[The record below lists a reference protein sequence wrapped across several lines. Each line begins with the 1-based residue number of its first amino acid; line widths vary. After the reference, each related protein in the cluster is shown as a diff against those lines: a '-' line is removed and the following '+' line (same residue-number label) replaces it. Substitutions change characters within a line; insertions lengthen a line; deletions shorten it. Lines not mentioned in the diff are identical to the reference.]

1 MTTPTLP
8 SKDTSYAALN
18 ESLIGEIDLEEDS
31 YIRSLPQ
38 NILPIRERFFIAVER
53 VIKITTR
60 RRH

>member
-8 SKDTSYAALN
+8 SKNTSYAALN

-38 NILPIRERFFIAVER
+38 NILPITERFFLSQWNEL
-53 VIKITTR
+53 ITTR

>member
-53 VIKITTR
+53 VN
-60 RRH
+60 